1 MGEDVTYLETK
12 EVTKL
17 SFSHDVR
24 ECIRANINDHDKRFA
39 CLYGML
45 LYSKAVTRQEICLK
59 SESEVFRSVFPVL
72 VKTIFGASVRITTQ
86 EKPRKNGRSLWI
98 YKITEPEQV
107 TSIRHIFHIHE
118 ERRIDMRNLPMNS
131 MGAFL
136 GGVFLTCGSITE
148 PDKEY
153 HLEFTVP
160 TEQLYRDL
168 SDILYSVGVHPNVMQ
183 RRYSWTVYLK
193 VSGEIEDLLTFMGAQ
208 KCTLK
213 LIDIKIDKEVNNKA
227 NRMRNCD
234 MANIDKTVSASERQC
249 RDIMEIIRHNGMD
262 KLSPGLKNLAEVRM
276 ENPHLSLAEVAELL
290 DKPIGRSGVNHRFQK
305 IALIAEQYRKD
316 HFHDNA
322 E

>member
-1 MGEDVTYLETK
+1 
-12 EVTKL
+12 
-17 SFSHDVR
+17 
-24 ECIRANINDHDKRFA
+24 
-39 CLYGML
+39 
-45 LYSKAVTRQEICLK
+45 
-59 SESEVFRSVFPVL
+59 
-72 VKTIFGASVRITTQ
+72 
-86 EKPRKNGRSLWI
+86 
-98 YKITEPEQV
+98 
-107 TSIRHIFHIHE
+107 
-118 ERRIDMRNLPMNS
+118 MNS

-168 SDILYSVGVHPNVMQ
+168 NDILYSVGVHPNVMQ

-193 VSGEIEDLLTFMGAQ
+193 VSSEIEDLLTFMGAQ

-234 MANIDKTVSASERQC
+234 MANIDKTISASEKQC
-249 RDIMEIIRHNGMD
+249 QDIMEIIRHNGMD
-262 KLSPGLKNLAEVRM
+262 KLSPGLRNLAEVRM
-276 ENPHLSLAEVAELL
+276 ENPHLSLSEVAELL

-316 HFHDNA
+316 HLHDNA